1 MIKTEEDFRNYMKGK
16 TIHYNLLL
24 ALKDL
29 SDKMAEAEREIFES
43 NPFMDCSE
51 EEFEV
56 THNLLLA
63 LITKNSFILMKTF
76 IKFLDIPEDEID
88 MEINPV
94 ITYDKEKGETSV
106 TRGRPDWFNIL
117 NHWSV
122 CFDLPNTELKTITEK
137 ESLQIVEESKELSK
151 QYISTDAA
159 KMLNKAELE
168 RKIFNIM
175 V

>member
-16 TIHYNLLL
+16 TIPFNLLL
-24 ALKDL
+24 SLKDL
-29 SDKMAEAEREIFES
+29 SDKMAEDEREIFES
-43 NPFMDCSE
+43 NSFMDCSE
-51 EEFEV
+51 EEFEL

-63 LITKNSFILMKTF
+63 MITKNSFILMKTF
-76 IKFLDIPEDEID
+76 IKFLGIPEDEID

-94 ITYDKEKGETSV
+94 ITYDREKGETSV

-122 CFDLPNTELKTITEK
+122 CFDLPNTEWKAITEK
-137 ESLQIVEESKELSK
+137 ESLEIVEESKELSK
-151 QYISTDAA
+151 QHISTNAA
-159 KMLNKAELE
+159 KVLNKAELE
-168 RKIFNIM
+168 HKIFNIM